1 MKILVMIDVDNS
13 LDFDVSS
20 DFPLQDLKAL
30 LEAETGIP
38 PDQMLLIHKTVPLNE
53 DEKGLD
59 ELGVCDGD
67 IIMLNSTT
75 AGVIPSSSQAN
86 TTQQDR
92 HYAQLQPST
101 MPQINWGSVV
111 IPPNV
116 ASSIS
121 RTSTASSYFKWY
133 SIQAYRQHAP
143 HGIIKMFLLTV
154 KLAFVDL
161 YFCELWISKI

>member
-1 MKILVMIDVDNS
+1 MVDATHT
-13 LDFDVSS
+13 
-20 DFPLQDLKAL
+20 QK
-30 LEAETGIP
+30 
-38 PDQMLLIHKTVPLNE
+38 
-53 DEKGLD
+53 KGLD

-121 RTSTASSYFKWY
+121 RTSTASSTAPSSQAQFPPMLQ
-133 SIQAYRQHAP
+133 SQASEPSGLPFDPETLVQHLLTNPEELAALQQRNPQMAEAILSGDPDLVAVNIQAYRQQLMVSTSWYHN
-143 HGIIKMFLLTV
+143 LL
-154 KLAFVDL
+154 
-161 YFCELWISKI
+161 